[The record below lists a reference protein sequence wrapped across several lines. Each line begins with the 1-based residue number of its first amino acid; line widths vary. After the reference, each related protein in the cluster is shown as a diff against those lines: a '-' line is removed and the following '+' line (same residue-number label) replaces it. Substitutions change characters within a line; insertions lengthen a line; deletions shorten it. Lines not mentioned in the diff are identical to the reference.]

1 MYKLQFQ
8 EKNCVSWL
16 RMHHFVKTKTY
27 VSVTRASPLKNI
39 TRKYEKVLFQET
51 QKYILFNQKENA
63 NNCLS
68 DLCNNFSLSSQKK
81 DANNHLFDLCDTFS
95 LSSLMSE
102 ITGAKP
108 PKWTSIEAVLT
119 NICIIFHQA
128 SCSN

>member
-1 MYKLQFQ
+1 MIAYAPLC
-8 EKNCVSWL
+8 ENKNVCFSDKSISL
-16 RMHHFVKTKTY
+16 E
-27 VSVTRASPLKNI
+27 NI

-119 NICIIFHQA
+119 NRCIIFH
-128 SCSN
+128 

>member
-1 MYKLQFQ
+1 MIAYAPLC
-8 EKNCVSWL
+8 ENKNVCFSDKSISL
-16 RMHHFVKTKTY
+16 E
-27 VSVTRASPLKNI
+27 NI

-108 PKWTSIEAVLT
+108 PK
-119 NICIIFHQA
+119 
-128 SCSN
+128 